1 MLSLSFLAFSSF
13 REDFTGVLAHGRL
26 ACTDGMHACAETW
39 CAATHLDVYIGM
51 LKHVKFGSMIWA
63 NLHLPIS
70 KP

>member
-26 ACTDGMHACAETW
+26 ACTDGMHAYAETW
-39 CAATHLDVYIGM
+39 CAGAHLDVYIGM
-51 LKHVKFGSMIWA
+51 LGHGQFGSMVLA